1 MSELLGLDPN
11 GLQSAGL
18 TKLGLRLALDLF
30 FTALVVFGVYA
41 RKYGHNQFVFT
52 YILFNVITFTLCFL
66 LRKVP
71 IELGFALGLFAVFG
85 ILRYRTE
92 AIRTRDLTYLFI
104 VIGLA
109 IINAVANAK
118 VSLAEVVLVNATIA
132 GLTALCDRSP
142 PALPPTEGQRT
153 LATVELVYD
162 NMDLLRDTNDAALIR
177 DLRERTG
184 LDVRAVKVR
193 QVDLLRDTAR
203 LSASYLAGEDPNEHI
218 LED

>member
-1 MSELLGLDPN
+1 MSELLGLDAN
-11 GLQSAGL
+11 AMQAAGL
-18 TKLGLRLALDLF
+18 TKLGLRLLLDLF
-30 FTALVVFGVYA
+30 FTALVVFCVYA

-52 YILFNVITFTLCFL
+52 YVLFNVITFTLCFL

-109 IINAVANAK
+109 IVNAVANAK
-118 VSLAEVVLVNATIA
+118 VSLAELLVVNTTIA
-132 GLTALCDRSP
+132 GLTAICEYSP
-142 PALPPTEGQRT
+142 RAQRFISQQIPSQK
-153 LATVELVYD
+153 VDVVYD
-162 NMDLLRDTNDAALIR
+162 NMEILRSGDREALIR
-177 DLRERTG
+177 DLSERTG
-184 LDVRAVKVR
+184 LDVQGVSVR

-203 LSASYLAGEDPNEHI
+203 LSASCPRQDDTDSPAGEV
-218 LED
+218 

>member
-11 GLQSAGL
+11 GLQSVGL

-66 LRKVP
+66 LRKV
-71 IELGFALGLFAVFG
+71 G